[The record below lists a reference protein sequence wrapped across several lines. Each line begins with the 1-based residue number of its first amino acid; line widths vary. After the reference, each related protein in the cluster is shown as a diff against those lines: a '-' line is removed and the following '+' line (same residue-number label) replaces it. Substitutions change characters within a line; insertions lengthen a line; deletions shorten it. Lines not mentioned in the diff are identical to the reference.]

1 MPFLKTE
8 GVREGSILPQ
18 KFPLATLVGVNCRV
32 ISGFWREGVPGR
44 KIWPGVDNKLRSSL
58 LQWRLMPAIAGVMP

>member
-18 KFPLATLVGVNCRV
+18 KFQLATLAAINYWV
-32 ISGFWREGVPGR
+32 ISAFWREGVLDR
-44 KIWPGVDNKLRSSL
+44 KLWPGVDNKLRSSL